1 MFFKMAGV
9 RAHPIM
15 PKKTSQYS
23 KILTISG
30 FGCLELESTTSVG
43 FVVEDMDA
51 IHCPISTKA
60 SDTFKI
66 WNVMLNNID
75 AN

>member
-1 MFFKMAGV
+1 MFFKMAG
-9 RAHPIM
+9 INN
-15 PKKTSQYS
+15 
-23 KILTISG
+23 L
-30 FGCLELESTTSVG
+30 G

-51 IHCPISTKA
+51 IHFNE